1 MRDLF
6 QIYREKI
13 LELVE
18 PVVESKDMELID
30 VECLK
35 MKSGWLV
42 RIYID
47 KEGGLTLDDCSEI
60 SNEVCDLLDIHE
72 APPGPY
78 TLEVSSPGAN
88 RPLVREKDFIKY
100 RGHWIKVKLRDVLD
114 GKRNFRGKLMDL
126 LEEDGRKVLVIDEEG
141 KMYRIPKEIV
151 VKAKLECGIEKAY
164 E

>member
-13 LELVE
+13 LKLVE
-18 PVVESKDMELID
+18 PVVETEGMELID

-35 MKSGWLV
+35 MKSRWLV
-42 RIYID
+42 KIYID
-47 KEGGLTLDDCSEI
+47 KEGGITLDDCSEI

-72 APPGPY
+72 VPPDLY
-78 TLEVSSPGAN
+78 TLEVSSPGLN
-88 RPLVREKDFIKY
+88 RPLVKERDFIKY
-100 RGHWIKVKLRDVLD
+100 RGYGIKVKLRDVLD

-126 LEEDGRKVLVIDEEG
+126 LEEDGRKVLVIDDKG

-151 VKAKLECGIEKAY
+151 VKANLDGDIVP
-164 E
+164 